1 MEYENFRKEFIKYN
15 KLFAIPE
22 NEIEKFYQ
30 YMKLLLE
37 WNEKINLTAITDESE
52 IIRKHF
58 IDSLT
63 ISKLIKEDTNVVDV
77 GTGAGFPGMPLA
89 ITKKVKVTL
98 VDSLN
103 KRINFLNI
111 VKEAIELD
119 NVNTV
124 HGRAEEVGQN
134 EKYREKFDYAVS
146 RAVAPINVLLEYM
159 LPLVKVG
166 GYCLCMKGPKV
177 IDEMQGIENVAEK
190 LGGKY
195 IKLEEL
201 EIPGEESRKNVIIIK
216 KVESTNKKFC
226 ERVYTEKE
234 REYCESK
241 KMQKYQHYA
250 ARFSA
255 KEAVFKA
262 VSDELENKFQI
273 NWKDIEILNDEK
285 GRPYVNILNNKIQN
299 IEDIDISL
307 SHCKEYAIAN
317 VVVIFK

>member
-77 GTGAGFPGMPLA
+77 GTGAGFPGIPLA

-111 VKEAIELD
+111 VKESIELN

-190 LGGKY
+190 LGGKH

-216 KVESTNKKFC
+216 KVESTNKKYP
-226 ERVYTEKE
+226 RKHGTP
-234 REYCESK
+234 
-241 KMQKYQHYA
+241 
-250 ARFSA
+250 A
-255 KEAVFKA
+255 KQP
-262 VSDELENKFQI
+262 L
-273 NWKDIEILNDEK
+273 
-285 GRPYVNILNNKIQN
+285 
-299 IEDIDISL
+299 
-307 SHCKEYAIAN
+307 
-317 VVVIFK
+317 

>member
-111 VKEAIELD
+111 VKESIELD

-177 IDEMQGIENVAEK
+177 IDEMQGIENVVEK

-216 KVESTNKKFC
+216 KVESTNKKYP
-226 ERVYTEKE
+226 RKPGTP
-234 REYCESK
+234 
-241 KMQKYQHYA
+241 
-250 ARFSA
+250 A
-255 KEAVFKA
+255 KQP
-262 VSDELENKFQI
+262 L
-273 NWKDIEILNDEK
+273 
-285 GRPYVNILNNKIQN
+285 
-299 IEDIDISL
+299 
-307 SHCKEYAIAN
+307 
-317 VVVIFK
+317 

>member
-201 EIPGEESRKNVIIIK
+201 EISGEESRKNVIIIK
-216 KVESTNKKFC
+216 KVESTNKKYP
-226 ERVYTEKE
+226 RKPGTP
-234 REYCESK
+234 
-241 KMQKYQHYA
+241 
-250 ARFSA
+250 A
-255 KEAVFKA
+255 KQP
-262 VSDELENKFQI
+262 L
-273 NWKDIEILNDEK
+273 
-285 GRPYVNILNNKIQN
+285 
-299 IEDIDISL
+299 
-307 SHCKEYAIAN
+307 
-317 VVVIFK
+317 

>member
-15 KLFAIPE
+15 KLFTIPE

-77 GTGAGFPGMPLA
+77 GTGAGFPGIPLA

-111 VKEAIELD
+111 VKESIELN

-190 LGGKY
+190 LGGKH

-216 KVESTNKKFC
+216 KVESTNKKYP
-226 ERVYTEKE
+226 RKPGTP
-234 REYCESK
+234 
-241 KMQKYQHYA
+241 
-250 ARFSA
+250 A
-255 KEAVFKA
+255 KQP
-262 VSDELENKFQI
+262 L
-273 NWKDIEILNDEK
+273 
-285 GRPYVNILNNKIQN
+285 
-299 IEDIDISL
+299 
-307 SHCKEYAIAN
+307 
-317 VVVIFK
+317 

>member
-1 MEYENFRKEFIKYN
+1 MEYEEFRKEFTKYN

-98 VDSLN
+98 IDSLN

-111 VKEAIELD
+111 VKESIELD

-216 KVESTNKKFC
+216 KVESTNKKYP
-226 ERVYTEKE
+226 RKPGTP
-234 REYCESK
+234 
-241 KMQKYQHYA
+241 
-250 ARFSA
+250 A
-255 KEAVFKA
+255 KQP
-262 VSDELENKFQI
+262 L
-273 NWKDIEILNDEK
+273 
-285 GRPYVNILNNKIQN
+285 
-299 IEDIDISL
+299 
-307 SHCKEYAIAN
+307 
-317 VVVIFK
+317 

>member
-111 VKEAIELD
+111 VKESIELD

-216 KVESTNKKFC
+216 KVESTNKKYP
-226 ERVYTEKE
+226 RKPGTP
-234 REYCESK
+234 
-241 KMQKYQHYA
+241 
-250 ARFSA
+250 A
-255 KEAVFKA
+255 KQP
-262 VSDELENKFQI
+262 L
-273 NWKDIEILNDEK
+273 
-285 GRPYVNILNNKIQN
+285 
-299 IEDIDISL
+299 
-307 SHCKEYAIAN
+307 
-317 VVVIFK
+317 

>member
-15 KLFAIPE
+15 KLFEIPE

-77 GTGAGFPGMPLA
+77 GTGAGFPGIPLA

-111 VKEAIELD
+111 VKESIELN

-190 LGGKY
+190 LGGKH

-216 KVESTNKKFC
+216 KVESTNKKYP
-226 ERVYTEKE
+226 RKPGTP
-234 REYCESK
+234 
-241 KMQKYQHYA
+241 
-250 ARFSA
+250 A
-255 KEAVFKA
+255 KQP
-262 VSDELENKFQI
+262 L
-273 NWKDIEILNDEK
+273 
-285 GRPYVNILNNKIQN
+285 
-299 IEDIDISL
+299 
-307 SHCKEYAIAN
+307 
-317 VVVIFK
+317 

>member
-77 GTGAGFPGMPLA
+77 GTGAGFPGIPLA

-111 VKEAIELD
+111 VKESIELD

-146 RAVAPINVLLEYM
+146 RAVASINVLLEYM

-190 LGGKY
+190 IGGKY

-201 EIPGEESRKNVIIIK
+201 EIPGEESRKNVIIVE
-216 KVESTNKKFC
+216 KVENTNKKYP
-226 ERVYTEKE
+226 RKPG
-234 REYCESK
+234 
-241 KMQKYQHYA
+241 MP
-250 ARFSA
+250 A
-255 KEAVFKA
+255 KQP
-262 VSDELENKFQI
+262 L
-273 NWKDIEILNDEK
+273 L
-285 GRPYVNILNNKIQN
+285 
-299 IEDIDISL
+299 
-307 SHCKEYAIAN
+307 
-317 VVVIFK
+317 

>member
-1 MEYENFRKEFIKYN
+1 MEYEEFRKEFTKYN
-15 KLFAIPE
+15 KLFEISE
-22 NEIEKFYQ
+22 EEIEKFYQ

-37 WNEKINLTAITDESE
+37 WNEKINLTAITDENE

-63 ISKLIKEDTNVVDV
+63 ISKLIQENTNVVDV
-77 GTGAGFPGMPLA
+77 GTGAGFPGIPLA
-89 ITKKVKVTL
+89 ITKKVNVTL

-103 KRINFLNI
+103 KRINFLNM
-111 VKEAIELD
+111 VKDSIKLD
-119 NVNTV
+119 NANTV

-201 EIPGEESRKNVIIIK
+201 EIPGEESRKNVIIVK
-216 KVESTNKKFC
+216 KVENTN
-226 ERVYTEKE
+226 EKYP
-234 REYCESK
+234 RK
-241 KMQKYQHYA
+241 PGTP
-250 ARFSA
+250 A
-255 KEAVFKA
+255 K
-262 VSDELENKFQI
+262 Q
-273 NWKDIEILNDEK
+273 
-285 GRPYVNILNNKIQN
+285 PIQ
-299 IEDIDISL
+299 
-307 SHCKEYAIAN
+307 
-317 VVVIFK
+317 

>member
-15 KLFAIPE
+15 KLFTIPE

-111 VKEAIELD
+111 VKESIELD

-216 KVESTNKKFC
+216 KVESTNKKYP
-226 ERVYTEKE
+226 RKPGTP
-234 REYCESK
+234 
-241 KMQKYQHYA
+241 
-250 ARFSA
+250 A
-255 KEAVFKA
+255 KQP
-262 VSDELENKFQI
+262 L
-273 NWKDIEILNDEK
+273 
-285 GRPYVNILNNKIQN
+285 
-299 IEDIDISL
+299 
-307 SHCKEYAIAN
+307 
-317 VVVIFK
+317 

>member
-1 MEYENFRKEFIKYN
+1 MKYENFRKEFIKYN

-98 VDSLN
+98 IDSLN

-111 VKEAIELD
+111 VKESIELD

-201 EIPGEESRKNVIIIK
+201 EIPGEESKKNVIIIK
-216 KVESTNKKFC
+216 KVERTNKKYP
-226 ERVYTEKE
+226 RKPGTP
-234 REYCESK
+234 
-241 KMQKYQHYA
+241 
-250 ARFSA
+250 A
-255 KEAVFKA
+255 KQP
-262 VSDELENKFQI
+262 L
-273 NWKDIEILNDEK
+273 
-285 GRPYVNILNNKIQN
+285 
-299 IEDIDISL
+299 
-307 SHCKEYAIAN
+307 
-317 VVVIFK
+317 

>member
-1 MEYENFRKEFIKYN
+1 MEYEEFRKEFTKYN
-15 KLFAIPE
+15 KLFEISE

-37 WNEKINLTAITDESE
+37 WNEKINLTAITDEEE
-52 IIRKHF
+52 IIKKHF

-63 ISKLIKEDTNVVDV
+63 ISKLIKEDTSVVDV

-89 ITKKVKVTL
+89 ITKKVNVTL

-111 VKEAIELD
+111 VKDSIKLE

-124 HGRAEEVGQN
+124 HSRAEEVGQN

-190 LGGKY
+190 LGGKH

-201 EIPGEESRKNVIIIK
+201 EIPGEESRKNVIIVK
-216 KVESTNKKFC
+216 KVEKTNKKYP
-226 ERVYTEKE
+226 RKPGTP
-234 REYCESK
+234 
-241 KMQKYQHYA
+241 
-250 ARFSA
+250 A
-255 KEAVFKA
+255 KQP
-262 VSDELENKFQI
+262 LQ
-273 NWKDIEILNDEK
+273 
-285 GRPYVNILNNKIQN
+285 
-299 IEDIDISL
+299 
-307 SHCKEYAIAN
+307 
-317 VVVIFK
+317 

>member
-1 MEYENFRKEFIKYN
+1 MEYEEFRKEFTKYN
-15 KLFAIPE
+15 KLFEISE
-22 NEIEKFYQ
+22 KEIEKFYQ

-37 WNEKINLTAITDESE
+37 WNEKINLTAITDENE

-63 ISKLIKEDTNVVDV
+63 ISKLIQENTNVVDV

-89 ITKKVKVTL
+89 ITKKVNVTL

-111 VKEAIELD
+111 VKDSIKLD

-124 HGRAEEVGQN
+124 HDRAEEVGQN

-177 IDEMQGIENVAEK
+177 LDEMQGIENVAEE

-201 EIPGEESRKNVIIIK
+201 EIPGEESRKNVIIVK
-216 KVESTNKKFC
+216 KVENTNKKYP
-226 ERVYTEKE
+226 RKPGTP
-234 REYCESK
+234 
-241 KMQKYQHYA
+241 
-250 ARFSA
+250 A
-255 KEAVFKA
+255 KQP
-262 VSDELENKFQI
+262 L
-273 NWKDIEILNDEK
+273 
-285 GRPYVNILNNKIQN
+285 
-299 IEDIDISL
+299 
-307 SHCKEYAIAN
+307 
-317 VVVIFK
+317 

>member
-111 VKEAIELD
+111 VKESIELD

-177 IDEMQGIENVAEK
+177 IDEMQEIENVVEK

-216 KVESTNKKFC
+216 KVESTNKKYP
-226 ERVYTEKE
+226 RKPGTP
-234 REYCESK
+234 
-241 KMQKYQHYA
+241 
-250 ARFSA
+250 A
-255 KEAVFKA
+255 KQP
-262 VSDELENKFQI
+262 L
-273 NWKDIEILNDEK
+273 
-285 GRPYVNILNNKIQN
+285 
-299 IEDIDISL
+299 
-307 SHCKEYAIAN
+307 
-317 VVVIFK
+317 

>member
-77 GTGAGFPGMPLA
+77 GTGAGFPGIPLA

-111 VKEAIELD
+111 VKESIELN

-190 LGGKY
+190 LGGKH

-216 KVESTNKKFC
+216 KVESTNKKYP
-226 ERVYTEKE
+226 RKPGTP
-234 REYCESK
+234 
-241 KMQKYQHYA
+241 
-250 ARFSA
+250 A
-255 KEAVFKA
+255 KQP
-262 VSDELENKFQI
+262 L
-273 NWKDIEILNDEK
+273 
-285 GRPYVNILNNKIQN
+285 
-299 IEDIDISL
+299 
-307 SHCKEYAIAN
+307 
-317 VVVIFK
+317 

>member
-1 MEYENFRKEFIKYN
+1 MEYEEFRKEFTKYN
-15 KLFAIPE
+15 KLFEISE

-37 WNEKINLTAITDESE
+37 WNEKINLTAITDEEE
-52 IIRKHF
+52 IIKKHF

-63 ISKLIKEDTNVVDV
+63 ISKLIKEDTSVVDV

-89 ITKKVKVTL
+89 ITKKVNVTL

-111 VKEAIELD
+111 VKDSIKLE

-124 HGRAEEVGQN
+124 HSRAEEVGQN

-177 IDEMQGIENVAEK
+177 IDELTGIENVAEE

-201 EIPGEESRKNVIIIK
+201 EIPGEESRKNVIIVE
-216 KVESTNKKFC
+216 KVENTNKKYP
-226 ERVYTEKE
+226 RKPG
-234 REYCESK
+234 
-241 KMQKYQHYA
+241 MP
-250 ARFSA
+250 A
-255 KEAVFKA
+255 KQP
-262 VSDELENKFQI
+262 L
-273 NWKDIEILNDEK
+273 L
-285 GRPYVNILNNKIQN
+285 
-299 IEDIDISL
+299 
-307 SHCKEYAIAN
+307 
-317 VVVIFK
+317 